1 MSSKLSIS
9 KVSYGCGTAYADGV
23 AVVLTGMIEQ
33 RLCRRPRRAG
43 NDYDLGF
50 SGGGLVW
57 AIMPELNPV
66 LTWIGRLFLTNDYRA
81 LRFNY

>member
-50 SGGGLVW
+50 FGLGVC
-57 AIMPELNPV
+57 
-66 LTWIGRLFLTNDYRA
+66 F
-81 LRFNY
+81 